1 MNIQWYPG
9 HIAKATKEIKKKF
22 NDIDVIIQIL
32 DARCPITTK
41 DIFKNELE
49 DKNKLLILNKS
60 DLSDPKKN
68 KLFIEKFFNPNQRII
83 ALDSRKNSINNIIDK
98 NIFSLCKDLIL
109 KNELKN
115 IKTVIK
121 AMVIGM
127 PNVGKSTFINSYMK
141 KKVND
146 VQNKPGVTKNL
157 KWTTLNKK
165 VIMLDTPGITIPKFN
180 GNLDGIKLLMI
191 GSINETLLNKQDL
204 IFEFLNIIKKEYI
217 DNINKKY
224 NLNVKNDIETLELF
238 NLIALKKNCIKKNKS
253 LDYEKT
259 ATMIYNDFKN
269 GSLGLITLDEI

>member
-1 MNIQWYPG
+1 MNIQWYPE
-9 HIAKATKEIKKKF
+9 HIAKATKEIKKKL
-22 NDIDVIIQIL
+22 NDVDVIIQIL

-109 KNELKN
+109 KNELKK

-157 KWTTLNKK
+157 KWTTLSKK

-180 GNLDGIKLLMI
+180 GDLDGIKLLMI

-238 NLIALKKNCIKKNKS
+238 NLIAVKKNCIKKNKS

-259 ATMIYNDFKN
+259 ATTIYNDFKN